1 MNETGSL
8 RVPDED
14 ELVAILAAAIRQ
26 GGGGRMSRV
35 ADAFLAGICAEHLV
49 DRMALAGVVC
59 LLRTAP
65 GGGQG
70 GGDVAG

>member
-1 MNETGSL
+1 MHDTASL
-8 RVPDED
+8 RVPDEA

-35 ADAFLAGICAEHLV
+35 ADAFLAGLCAEHLV
-49 DRMALAGVVC
+49 ERMALAGLVC
-59 LLRTAP
+59 LLRTPA

>member
-35 ADAFLAGICAEHLV
+35 ADAFLAAV
-49 DRMALAGVVC
+49 DNGRWGSWKAA
-59 LLRTAP
+59 T
-65 GGGQG
+65 
-70 GGDVAG
+70 